1 MAAKDSIVNI
11 GLAADLKEIAAAPK
25 KDGSAMK
32 TIAVLTMF
40 FLPATFVAVSS
51 ANPRNVNS

>member
-11 GLAADLKEIAAAPK
+11 GLTADSMEIAAASK

-40 FLPATFVAVSS
+40 FLPATFVSVS
-51 ANPRNVNS
+51 